1 MCVNVNRIS
10 CHKNLCFGSWKAL
23 FMNEKTQTNELLN
36 WKHEQFKICLPDW
49 PRDAKFCS
57 ETLRGKICHLPY
69 FNHEYSLFSSFY
81 WTCWRCSWAISADT
95 YWCSLSLLLAIVFSH
110 FSTLRT
116 NLQVCQSHFAL
127 QIICSFIT
135 VISKDIWK
143 RWIYERLSCILRRPR
158 ISMTL

>member
-1 MCVNVNRIS
+1 MV
-10 CHKNLCFGSWKAL
+10 HK
-23 FMNEKTQTNELLN
+23 Q
-36 WKHEQFKICLPDW
+36 
-49 PRDAKFCS
+49 FCS
-57 ETLRGKICHLPY
+57 RRELFRPIKCCIQRMSNSKSLFQIDPQKKSFTLRPLQGKWSLVITIM
-69 FNHEYSLFSSFY
+69 NILFSSCY
-81 WTCWRCSWAISADT
+81 WACLRYSWAVLADT
-95 YWCSLSLLLAIVFSH
+95 YWCILSLLLGIVFSH

-143 RWIYERLSCILRRPR
+143 RWIYERLSCILRRPG

>member
-1 MCVNVNRIS
+1 MKRII
-10 CHKNLCFGSWKAL
+10 
-23 FMNEKTQTNELLN
+23 QTNKMLHS
-36 WKHEQFKICLPDW
+36 KCEQFKICLPDR
-49 PRDAKFCS
+49 PTEEKFYS
-57 ETLRGKICHLPY
+57 ETLTGKMVTCHY
-69 FNHEYSLFSSFY
+69 NHEYFLFSSCY
-81 WTCWRCSWAISADT
+81 WACLRYSWAVLADT
-95 YWCSLSLLLAIVFSH
+95 YWCILSLLLGIVFSH

-143 RWIYERLSCILRRPR
+143 RWIYERLSCILRRLG